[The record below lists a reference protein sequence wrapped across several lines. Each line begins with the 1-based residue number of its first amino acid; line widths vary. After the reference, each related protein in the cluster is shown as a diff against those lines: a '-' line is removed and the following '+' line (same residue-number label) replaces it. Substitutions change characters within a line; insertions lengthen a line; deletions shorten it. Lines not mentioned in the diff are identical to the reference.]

1 MDPLALLPEIV
12 VLVGAL
18 AALVGGSFLPRT
30 QQWVARAVAGAA
42 LVASALVT
50 SAVLTDSARSVYG
63 ESFTIDRGTNSA
75 RLVVVLATLLVI
87 ALGTDELR
95 GSPRESETYALLML
109 SSTGVMVLAGASDLL
124 VLAVGF
130 LLASIPVYGLIGL
143 ARTRAAS
150 EAAMKTYLLGALFG
164 ILLLLGVT
172 VLYGVA
178 TGTTYAVLGQR
189 LGAAPVAAVAAGAV
203 AVLAGLAFEAGAV
216 PAHMWVPDAAQGSSV
231 TAAAYLTTVPKVG
244 ALVAVY
250 RFVQLLPD
258 ALDWRLLVG
267 VLAVASMTLGN
278 LAALGQDDVRRL
290 LGWSTVSQVG
300 YLLGVVAVAGR
311 SSLALPAL
319 LLYLAAYAVTN
330 LAAFA
335 VVGALPEH
343 RDLAAYRGL
352 ARSQP
357 WLAIALAVS
366 LLGLLG
372 TPPTSVF
379 VGKLAVASAMWS
391 GGQVWLAVALVVNTL
406 VSLGYYLRWI
416 APSFTTTPA
425 SSTAAPTAL
434 APPAFAAART
444 ASSAAV
450 VAAVVSVTLGIGA
463 GQLLDLFGSR

>member
-30 QQWVARAVAGAA
+30 RQWVARAVAVAA
-42 LVASALVT
+42 LVASALV
-50 SAVLTDSARSVYG
+50 SGAVLTDPARSVYG
-63 ESFTIDRGTNSA
+63 ESFTIDRGTNAA

-95 GSPRESETYALLML
+95 GSPRESETYALLLL

-172 VLYGVA
+172 LLYGVA

-189 LGAAPVAAVAAGAV
+189 LESAPVAAVAAGAV
-203 AVLAGLAFEAGAV
+203 LVLAGLAFEAGAV

-244 ALVAVY
+244 ALVALF

-258 ALDWRLLVG
+258 ALDWRLVVG

-319 LLYLAAYAVTN
+319 LLYLAAYSVTN

-335 VVGALPEH
+335 VVGGLPEH

-357 WLAIALAVS
+357 WLAVALAVS

-406 VSLGYYLRWI
+406 ISLGYYLRWI
-416 APSFTTTPA
+416 APSFATTSDGSP
-425 SSTAAPTAL
+425 APTSASVSF
-434 APPAFAAART
+434 PVART
-444 ASSAAV
+444 ASAAAV
-450 VAAVVSVTLGIGA
+450 VAAVVSVALGIGA

>member
-1 MDPLALLPEIV
+1 MDPLALLPELA
-12 VLVGAL
+12 VLIGAL
-18 AALVGGSFLPRT
+18 VALVGGSFLPRGR
-30 QQWVARAVAGAA
+30 QWLARAAAVAA
-42 LVASALVT
+42 LLVSAAAT
-50 SAVLTDSARSVYG
+50 SAVLADQARSVYG
-63 ESFTIDRGTNSA
+63 QSFTIDRGTNAA

-95 GSPRESETYALLML
+95 GSPRESETYALLLL

-178 TGTTYAVLGQR
+178 TGTTYDVLGQR
-189 LGAAPVAAVAAGAV
+189 LGAAPLAAVVAGAV

-258 ALDWRLLVG
+258 PLDWRLLVG

-319 LLYLAAYAVTN
+319 LLYLAAYSVTN

-343 RDLAAYRGL
+343 RDLATYRGL

-357 WLAIALAVS
+357 WLAVSLAVA

-379 VGKLAVASAMWS
+379 VGKLAVASAMWG

-406 VSLGYYLRWI
+406 ISLGYYLRWI
-416 APSFTTTPA
+416 APAFATTPD
-425 SSTAAPTAL
+425 SPG
-434 APPAFAAART
+434 APPAFAVART

-450 VAAVVSVTLGIGA
+450 VAAVVSVALGIGA